1 MVGAPYVKDR
11 ALAAELNRAGLPGI
25 RFVPIRFTPTASTF
39 KDRKCGGVY
48 MVVTDREACPVVDV
62 GIVLALTLQRLHGA
76 EFALNKLSPLL
87 QHPATLEA
95 SHAGRTLSEIKALW
109 GTDLGEFMAR
119 RGSFL
124 LY

>member
-1 MVGAPYVKDR
+1 
-11 ALAAELNRAGLPGI
+11 
-25 RFVPIRFTPTASTF
+25 
-39 KDRKCGGVY
+39 

-62 GIVLALTLQRLHGA
+62 GVVLALTLQRLHGA

-95 SHAGRTLSEIKALW
+95 IRAGRTLSEIKALW